1 METYTQEQVAK
12 IIEDMHK
19 RDMEILDDYRKE
31 MSEVT
36 NKLISKTASQSI
48 TFGTITGAIIGVII
62 GNLL

>member
-1 METYTQEQVAK
+1 MKTYTQEQVDK

-36 NKLISKTASQSI
+36 NKLIAKTASQSI
-48 TFGTITGAIIGVII
+48 AFGMITGVII
-62 GNLL
+62 GVMIGNLL

>member
-1 METYTQEQVAK
+1 MKTYTQEQVDK

-36 NKLISKTASQSI
+36 NKLIAKTVSQSI
-48 TFGTITGAIIGVII
+48 AFGMITGVII
-62 GNLL
+62 GVMIGNLL

>member
-1 METYTQEQVAK
+1 MKTYTQEQVDK

-31 MSEVT
+31 LNEVT
-36 NKLISKTASQSI
+36 NKLIIKTTNQSL
-48 TFGTITGAIIGVII
+48 TFGMITGLIVGVII